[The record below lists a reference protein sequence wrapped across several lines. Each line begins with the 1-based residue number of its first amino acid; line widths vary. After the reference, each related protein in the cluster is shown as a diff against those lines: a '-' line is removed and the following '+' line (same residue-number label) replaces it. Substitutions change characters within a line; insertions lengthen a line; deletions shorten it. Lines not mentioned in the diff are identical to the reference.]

1 MSPIVEDVKR
11 VTAPYKMAGRAF
23 HPDNTVI
30 AVGTGGD
37 AVSFGGNTVP
47 VIVGPCSVESEEQVV
62 AIAKA
67 VKKAGAKLLRGGA
80 FKPRTSPYAFQGLG
94 A

>member
-1 MSPIVEDVKR
+1 MI
-11 VTAPYKMAGRAF
+11 
-23 HPDNTVI
+23 VI

-37 AVSFGGNTVP
+37 AVSFGDDTVP
-47 VIVGPCSVESEEQVV
+47 VIAGPCSVESEEQVV

-67 VKKAGAKLLRGGA
+67 VKKAGAKLLRSGA

-94 A
+94 AQGLEFLQSAAMKKKDNFFIVSEFY